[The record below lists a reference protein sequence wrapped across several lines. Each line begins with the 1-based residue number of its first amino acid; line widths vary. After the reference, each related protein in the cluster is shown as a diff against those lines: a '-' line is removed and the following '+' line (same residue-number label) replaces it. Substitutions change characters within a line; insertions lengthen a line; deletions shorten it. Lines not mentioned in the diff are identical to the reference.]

1 MAAKK
6 GTRPPNAG
14 KGRPRGVPNKITS
27 DLKAMVLGALDDA
40 GGREYLARQAEENPG
55 PFMAL
60 VGKCLPKDLNV
71 DANAQ
76 VVYQIVTGVPAN
88 DA

>member
-27 DLKAMVLGALDDA
+27 DLKAMVLCALDDA

>member
-40 GGREYLARQAEENPG
+40 GGREYLTRQAEENPG